1 MSARGCRGRCSGT
14 MSGVVVL
21 VVRDGGGDPASTAR
35 WLSETSSDARIHDRC
50 VPVAVFPNADQSEEC
65 FVPYVFPTRLSS
77 RIGLIPQLA
86 QQAPATTHL
95 LLNGPQT
102 VSKQYQKICTP
113 RNVHTRPLPQLKH
126 PLIVPSPDVPR
137 QLPVSQLELRLK
149 RIKVR
154 LF

>member
-1 MSARGCRGRCSGT
+1 

-113 RNVHTRPLPQLKH
+113 GNVHTRPLPQLKH

-137 QLPVSQLELRLK
+137 QLPVSQL
-149 RIKVR
+149 
-154 LF
+154 